1 MIKKTKI
8 VNKLSVNKQNNLK
21 AVFFDFGGTLMD
33 NESDKIAHFH
43 MMKAIKEHY
52 QLPVTEEQ
60 LVNLYESQLFN
71 HDMTIKGHSQS
82 DYLQFKRLH
91 FYSENAFK
99 SLLEHFNIGISSS
112 DIDRFNEIYLHNHL
126 KYVQLV
132 AGALDAI
139 SLVKENGYHCGVISD
154 IDNDYQLRQFQALN
168 LDGVF
173 HSITT
178 SEEVRSYKPDSDIFK
193 IALEKA
199 NCQGNA
205 SLMIGDSYSKDI
217 VGGKKMDMTTI
228 WINHYQNNT
237 DQAILADYIVEQFK
251 EIIPIFK
258 RIF

>member
-1 MIKKTKI
+1 M
-8 VNKLSVNKQNNLK
+8 NKQNNLK

-52 QLPVTEEQ
+52 QFPVTEEQ
-60 LVNLYESQLFN
+60 LVNIYESQLFN
-71 HDMTIKGHSQS
+71 TDMTIKGRSQ
-82 DYLQFKRLH
+82 DDGIQFKRFHL
-91 FYSENAFK
+91 YSENAFK
-99 SLLEHFNIGISSS
+99 SLLGHFHIRISSS
-112 DIDRFNEIYLHNHL
+112 DIDWFNEIYLHNHL

-132 AGALDAI
+132 EDALDAI
-139 SLVKENGYHCGVISD
+139 SLVRENGYHCGVISD

-168 LDGVF
+168 LDDAF

-178 SEEVRSYKPDSDIFK
+178 SEEVRTYKPNPGIFK
-193 IALEKA
+193 IALDKA
-199 NCQGNA
+199 NCRGNE

-217 VGGKKMDMTTI
+217 VGGKNMDMTTI
-228 WINHYQNNT
+228 WINRYQNNA
-237 DQAILADYIVEQFK
+237 DKAIQADYIVKQFK